1 MGRLPVATLAL
12 SHLAADLNRG
22 ALPALLPLL
31 ISQRHLSYSVAA
43 GLVMSMS
50 AMSSFLQPV
59 FGWAADRRPT
69 SWLAPLGLLVS
80 GISMAATGI
89 LGSYFGLILAV
100 ALSGLGLAAF
110 HPEGARLVHQYSGQR
125 RGVGMS
131 WFSVGGNL
139 GFAIGPVLTT
149 AAILWLGIKGVC
161 LLTAPAIL
169 IATGLSWQI
178 WRMSREIPV
187 GQAG

>member
-1 MGRLPVATLAL
+1 MRRLPVTTLAL
-12 SHLAADLNRG
+12 SHLAADLNQG

-80 GISMAATGI
+80 GISMAATGV
-89 LGSYFGLILAV
+89 LGSYFGFDSGGGAQRF
-100 ALSGLGLAAF
+100 GLGSVS
-110 HPEGARLVHQYSGQR
+110 PR
-125 RGVGMS
+125 RGPPGAS
-131 WFSVGGNL
+131 IFW
-139 GFAIGPVLTT
+139 
-149 AAILWLGIKGVC
+149 AA
-161 LLTAPAIL
+161 A
-169 IATGLSWQI
+169 
-178 WRMSREIPV
+178 RRRDE
-187 GQAG
+187 

>member
-1 MGRLPVATLAL
+1 MRRLPVATLAL
-12 SHLAADLNRG
+12 SHLAADLNQG

-31 ISQRHLSYSVAA
+31 ISQRHLSYSIAA
-43 GLVMSMS
+43 GLVMSMT

-125 RGVGMS
+125 LLRYR
-131 WFSVGGNL
+131 
-139 GFAIGPVLTT
+139 
-149 AAILWLGIKGVC
+149 
-161 LLTAPAIL
+161 LTAPHTSYWHFARQR
-169 IATGLSWQI
+169 TGCCSSAHT
-178 WRMSREIPV
+178 RARCSRWLPRSI
-187 GQAG
+187 